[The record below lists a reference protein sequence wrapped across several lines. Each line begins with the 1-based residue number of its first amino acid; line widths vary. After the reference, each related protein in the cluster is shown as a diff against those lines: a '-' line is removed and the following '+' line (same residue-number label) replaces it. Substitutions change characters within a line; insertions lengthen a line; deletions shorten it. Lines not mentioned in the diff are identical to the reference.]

1 MNPIHLTLALT
12 FCAAL
17 RLSAQCNLPDP
28 PGTGA
33 QACLDAPVFCATA
46 DLDGYCST
54 TGNTGAGTCPTS
66 FCGNCDNY
74 HWIGFVAGSSSIAL
88 TITPS
93 NCGGGTGLEAAIY
106 ETDNCSSFTLVS
118 NCESPGLVAPIS
130 LSASNLVLG
139 QTYYLVVDGFQGDA
153 CDYAIDLTQGTLGA
167 PPLIQGSI
175 SGPGAVCPGASASYS
190 VPPGA
195 GIANYD
201 WSLSPAIGT
210 IVNDG
215 DNAITVNFTANGVA
229 QLCVTPSNSC
239 SSGSPVCQM
248 VNSAPIPPTFQF
260 ITFCLGDT
268 WNCGGETYTLPGQQS
283 YTYDSWLGCDSV
295 VNCVATA
302 IFPVV
307 MPPALAVICEGESY
321 NFAGQTFSETGQHTV
336 VLPTYEGCD
345 SILTLNL
352 TVLEANAVIAPPGLF
367 GENGSNSMML
377 DGSGST
383 IMPAATG
390 ATLSY
395 WWTGPF
401 IVSGAN
407 TLTPTISAPGIYC
420 LTVTHTYQGVECSN
434 TSCVVVAAVTIP
446 PGQPGLSGPQAACS
460 GEPQDYVATPSGI
473 GPEPAGYTWTVT
485 GGTFIPSGNSIEV
498 SWTTPGEGQVCA
510 AAYNG
515 VGSSPPACLTVQVNE
530 PIVMPPTH
538 AVICQGESYA
548 FEGNTYE
555 STGLYS
561 VALTAYNGCDSTV
574 ALNLAVL
581 AADAHIAPP
590 GELGC
595 ESGATLELDG
605 AGSTTTPSVPGAT
618 VIYAWTGPGILSG
631 DSTLNPVINMPGD
644 YILTVTQSYLGVECS
659 GQAQVTVAADTDT
672 PELPSAEGPLAVCTG
687 TEAAYQAAASGTGP
701 APAGFTWTVNG
712 GTFTSNGDMIDVT
725 WTTEG
730 QGTVCVTADN
740 DCGQS
745 PPACLTV
752 EVKEK
757 PVAQF
762 SYQQTGAEV
771 TFADESSGTT
781 SWAWD
786 FGDGDTSMEQNPVH
800 TYTVDGAYEAMLVAG
815 NGICQ
820 DTFIQTVEI
829 LNVGSGWIEALLEFT
844 LSPSPGDGRFTLTIA
859 LSRATD
865 LELKVVDALGKT
877 TYRQDRRAV
886 SQLREEIDLSGQV
899 PGVYFVLLEAEGK
912 RMVRRYL
919 IGKK

>member
-1 MNPIHLTLALT
+1 MNPKPFILALALT

-54 TGNTGAGTCPTS
+54 TGNTGAGTCPNS

-118 NCESPGLVAPIS
+118 NCENPGLVGPIS
-130 LSASNLVLG
+130 LSASNLSPG
-139 QTYYLVVDGFQGDA
+139 QVYYLVIDGSMGDA
-153 CDYAIDLTQGTLGA
+153 CDYVIDLTQGTLGA
-167 PPLIQGSI
+167 PPSI
-175 SGPGAVCPGASASYS
+175 
-190 VPPGA
+190 A
-195 GIANYD
+195 G
-201 WSLSPAIGT
+201 
-210 IVNDG
+210 
-215 DNAITVNFTANGVA
+215 
-229 QLCVTPSNSC
+229 
-239 SSGSPVCQM
+239 GSPVQ
-248 VNSAPIPPTFQF
+248 
-260 ITFCLGDT
+260 
-268 WNCGGETYTLPGQQS
+268 
-283 YTYDSWLGCDSV
+283 
-295 VNCVATA
+295 
-302 IFPVV
+302 
-307 MPPALAVICEGESY
+307 AVICEGASY

-336 VLPTYEGCD
+336 ILPTYEGCD

-352 TVLEANAVIAPPGLF
+352 TVLEANAVIAPPVLF
-367 GENGSNSMML
+367 GGNGSPFMML

-395 WWTGPF
+395 WWTGPL
-401 IVSGAN
+401 IVTGAN
-407 TLTPTISAPGIYC
+407 TLTPTIAAPGIYC

-446 PGQPGLSGPQAACS
+446 PDQPGLSGPQVTCT
-460 GEPQDYVATPSGI
+460 GEPQDYVATPSNI
-473 GPEPAGYTWTVT
+473 GPEPAGYTWSVT

-498 SWTTPGEGQVCA
+498 NWSTPGEGQVCVT
-510 AAYNG
+510 AYNG
-515 VGSSPPACLTVQVNE
+515 VGSSPPACLTVEVNE
-530 PIVMPPTH
+530 TVVMPPVD

-561 VALTAYNGCDSTV
+561 VALTAFNGCDSTV

-701 APAGFTWTVNG
+701 APAGFTWTVSG
-712 GTFTSNGDMIDVT
+712 GTFTSNGDMIDVA

-877 TYRQDRRAV
+877 VYRQGHRRV
-886 SQLREEIDLSGQV
+886 SQLREEIDLSGQP
-899 PGVYFVLLEAEGK
+899 PGVYFVLLEAAGE
-912 RMVRRYL
+912 RAVRRYL